1 MATAVSTQDWLEV
14 LDRAKELAASQNVQ
28 SAYSAEG
35 PYNAE
40 ESFNISSSALSSH
53 ASTLD
58 HHVPDIS
65 AAESSAHHGRG
76 TLHKQHAGADSDS
89 LKGRKRFSKR
99 QSKSVLAAVF

>member
-1 MATAVSTQDWLEV
+1 MATAISTQDWLET
-14 LDRAKELAASQNVQ
+14 LDHAKELAASQNLQ

-40 ESFNISSSALSSH
+40 DSFNISSSALSSH

-58 HHVPDIS
+58 HHVQDVSPVELS
-65 AAESSAHHGRG
+65 THQGRG
-76 TLHKQHAGADSDS
+76 TLHKQHSGADAESI
-89 LKGRKRFSKR
+89 KGRKRFSKR